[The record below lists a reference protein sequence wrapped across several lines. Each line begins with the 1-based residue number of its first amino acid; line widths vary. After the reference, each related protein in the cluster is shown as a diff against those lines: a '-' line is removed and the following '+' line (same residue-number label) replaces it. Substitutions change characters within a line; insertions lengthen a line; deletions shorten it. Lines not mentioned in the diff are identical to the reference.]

1 MWVSKNIEKRGK
13 KFFLFGSNSKYLG
26 CVSRLK
32 GERVFITHVKIPE
45 KHFYIKG
52 RGYPIN
58 EELLKVLRRARIE
71 HILIPEDG
79 KRGFKVWMGK
89 VSDYL
94 NGERI
99 IEPMT
104 EPQMSIPIDNLV
116 LTKVTKENVEILM
129 RSWVETKRLKEWRG

>member
-1 MWVSKNIEKRGK
+1 
-13 KFFLFGSNSKYLG
+13 
-26 CVSRLK
+26 
-32 GERVFITHVKIPE
+32 
-45 KHFYIKG
+45 
-52 RGYPIN
+52 
-58 EELLKVLRRARIE
+58 
-71 HILIPEDG
+71 
-79 KRGFKVWMGK
+79 MGK

-129 RSWVETKRLKEWRG
+129 RSWVETKRLKK